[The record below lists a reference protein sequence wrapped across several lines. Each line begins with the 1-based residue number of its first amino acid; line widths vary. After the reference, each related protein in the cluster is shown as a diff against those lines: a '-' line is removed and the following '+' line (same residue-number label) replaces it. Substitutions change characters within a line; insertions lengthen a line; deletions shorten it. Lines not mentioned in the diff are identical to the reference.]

1 MNFIPEI
8 ERLLSGERNKF
19 SELFGLVD
27 GLMLTGSYATK
38 SSTRN
43 SDIDIIVLSRNVNY
57 LYTESR
63 TEFVLVEV
71 QLVGSKRNASAD
83 FTLESTNLTLC
94 NRELAGLS
102 ITLQET

>member
-57 LYTESR
+57 LYTAR
-63 TEFVLVEV
+63 KKPVNTW
-71 QLVGSKRNASAD
+71 GWI
-83 FTLESTNLTLC
+83 STN
-94 NRELAGLS
+94 S
-102 ITLQET
+102 IAENVYF